1 MADRKM
7 EIVDAMQQLAKRAS
21 GLATEHSKTIAEYQR
36 LKSELEAI
44 RQDEAAKLGAG

>member
-1 MADRKM
+1 MADRKT
-7 EIVDAMQQLAKRAS
+7 EIVDAMQQLVKRAR

-44 RQDEAAKLGAG
+44 RQHEGAKPGAG